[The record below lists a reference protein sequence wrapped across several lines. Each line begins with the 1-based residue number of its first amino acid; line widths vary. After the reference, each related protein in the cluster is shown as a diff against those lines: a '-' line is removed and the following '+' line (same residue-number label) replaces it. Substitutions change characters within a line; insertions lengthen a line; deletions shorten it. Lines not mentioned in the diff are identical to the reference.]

1 MMMLTSRQMAEMRER
16 AADREVEREER
27 RLHLEEQREDRRMQM
42 QIQQQFMNT
51 MLVMMTGRVGVPPV
65 PLPQVPPVRN
75 LNIDE
80 SQVNNGQ
87 GQGEGKTPQ

>member
-1 MMMLTSRQMAEMRER
+1 MC
-16 AADREVEREER
+16 
-27 RLHLEEQREDRRMQM
+27 LEEQCKDRRMQM

-65 PLPQVPPVRN
+65 PTVRN
-75 LNIDE
+75 VNFDE

-87 GQGEGKTPQ
+87 GQGEGKTPE